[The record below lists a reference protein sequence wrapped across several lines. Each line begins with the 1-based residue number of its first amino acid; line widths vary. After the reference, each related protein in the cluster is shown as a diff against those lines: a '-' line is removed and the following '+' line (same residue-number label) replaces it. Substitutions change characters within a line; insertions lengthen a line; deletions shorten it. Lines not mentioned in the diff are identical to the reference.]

1 MSCNVPPVNDKE
13 TSMITRI
20 RWTEF
25 MQSLVLVRL
34 GQEMGSDTAAAQTVA
49 GVLDFAINLIG
60 KFFSA

>member
-1 MSCNVPPVNDKE
+1 
-13 TSMITRI
+13 MITRI